1 MNMKRIRLGNCLEAS
16 QVALGCMR
24 MAALTAEEAERV
36 VKLVMD
42 KGVDFFDHADIYGGG
57 ESERRFAQVLARNP
71 GMREKMLIQGKVGI
85 CKGYYD
91 ASYEHIIEAAE
102 GCLERLN
109 VEYMDVLLLHRPDAL
124 MEPEEVAEA
133 FERLHAQGKVRFFG
147 VSNQNAG
154 QMALLKKYMKQPLLI
169 DQLQFGPAHT
179 ILVDEGMNVNIH
191 SAHAT
196 QQGGGTLDYCRLND
210 ITIQAWSP
218 FQHGMFEGP
227 FQTSEKYAEMNKAIR
242 ELAEAKGVSE
252 SAVAVAWILRHPA
265 KIQALLGSM
274 NETRLAQMCAGGDV
288 ELTRQEW
295 YQIYRAA
302 GNPIP

>member
-1 MNMKRIRLGNCLEAS
+1 MKRIRLGNCFEAS

-24 MAALTAEEAERV
+24 MAALTVEEAERV
-36 VKLVMD
+36 VNLVMEN
-42 KGVDFFDHADIYGGG
+42 GVDFFDHADIYGGG
-57 ESERRFAQVLARNP
+57 ESERRFAQVLERNP

-91 ASYEHIIEAAE
+91 ASYDHIIEAAE

-133 FERLHAQGKVRFFG
+133 FERLHAQGKVRYFG

-154 QMALLKKYMKQPLLI
+154 QMALLKKYMKLPLVI

-191 SAHAT
+191 SAHAA
-196 QQGGGTLDYCRLND
+196 QHGGSTLDYCRLND

-227 FQTSEKYAEMNKAIR
+227 FQISEKYAEMNEAIR
-242 ELAEAKGVSE
+242 SIADAKGVSE

-274 NETRLAQMCAGGDV
+274 NEKRLSEMCAGGDV
-288 ELTRQEW
+288 DLSRQEW

>member
-1 MNMKRIRLGNCLEAS
+1 MKRIRLGNCLEAS

-24 MAALTAEEAERV
+24 MAALTVEEAERV
-36 VKLVMD
+36 VNLVME

-91 ASYEHIIEAAE
+91 ASYDHIIEAAE

-109 VEYMDVLLLHRPDAL
+109 VDYMDVLLLHRPDAL

-133 FERLHAQGKVRFFG
+133 FERLHAQGKVRYFG

-169 DQLQFGPAHT
+169 DQVQFGPAHT

-227 FQTSEKYAEMNKAIR
+227 FQLSEKYAELNKAIR
-242 ELAEAKGVSE
+242 ALAEEKGVSE
-252 SAVAVAWILRHPA
+252 SAIAVAWICRHPA
-265 KIQALLGSM
+265 KIQTLLGSM
-274 NETRLAQMCAGGDV
+274 NETRLAGMCEGGNV

>member
-1 MNMKRIRLGNCLEAS
+1 MKRIKLGNRLEAS
-16 QVALGCMR
+16 AVALGCMR
-24 MAALTAEEAERV
+24 MAALTVEEARRV
-36 VKLVMD
+36 VDLAVER
-42 KGVDFFDHADIYGGG
+42 GVDFFDHADIYGGG
-57 ESERRFAQVLARNP
+57 KSEQVFGEVLRQNP
-71 GMREKMLIQGKVGI
+71 GLRDKVLIQDKVGI

-102 GCLERLN
+102 GCLARLG
-109 VEYMDVLLLHRPDAL
+109 VEYIDVLLLHRPDAL

-133 FERLHAQGKVRFFG
+133 FDRLHAQGKVRFFG
-147 VSNQNAG
+147 VSNENAG
-154 QMALLKKYMKQPLLI
+154 QMALLRKYMKQELI
-169 DQLQFGPAHT
+169 INQLQFGPAHT

-227 FQTSEKYAEMNKAIR
+227 FQLSEKYAGLNAALHA
-242 ELAEAKGVSE
+242 LAEEKGTSDA
-252 SAVAVAWILRHPA
+252 AVAVAWILRHPA
-265 KIQALLGSM
+265 NIQVLLGSM
-274 NETRLAQMCAGGDV
+274 NEERIAQMCDGGDV
-288 ELTRQEW
+288 ALSRQEW